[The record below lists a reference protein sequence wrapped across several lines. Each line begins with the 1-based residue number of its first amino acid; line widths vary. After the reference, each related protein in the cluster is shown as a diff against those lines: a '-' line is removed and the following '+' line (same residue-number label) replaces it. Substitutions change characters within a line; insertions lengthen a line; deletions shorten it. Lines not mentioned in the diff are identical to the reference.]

1 VPTDEDEEGIYSSTE
16 SRNTTGLIFYT
27 LATALVVTKGGGG
40 GQQLFFFCCHA
51 GSYTINCVCL
61 EAIKT
66 HKHEQQQQQSSDPLK
81 AIFLLTCQKL
91 QALW

>member
-40 GQQLFFFCCHA
+40 EQLFFFCCHA